1 MFFHLLSREIRRFE
15 GEKLTAKPQLSF
27 PEREALK
34 HLCIARDWL
43 AHAHDVMPA
52 AFVDRAVDLLEGRLR
67 SDMLAEPG

>member
-15 GEKLTAKPQLSF
+15 GEQPTAKPRLSL

-34 HLCIARDWL
+34 HLCIAQDWL

-52 AFVDRAVDLLEGRLR
+52 AFASEEICPGLKACLLQ
-67 SDMLAEPG
+67 S